1 MKKDKKQTQAKRS
14 AQELIGIRELTDS
27 GVVTAHNTELV
38 FFLIRPVNIAVLP
51 PGTIEAKIIAMTNVL
66 KNTSELEIICL
77 NSAESFDGNKTYLS
91 QRIRQ
96 EDNPMIKE
104 LCEQDLLFL
113 DHIQLEMATAR
124 EFILLLR
131 LHTEHDKQNSGEKI
145 RLEKIL
151 KEQGFEARR
160 ATREE
165 VKRILAVY
173 FTQNV
178 VSEHFD
184 EVDGERWVE

>member
-14 AQELIGIRELTDS
+14 AQELIGIRRLTDS
-27 GVVTAHNTELV
+27 GVVTAHNMELV
-38 FFLIRPVNIAVLP
+38 FFIIRPVNIAVLP

-66 KNTSELEIICL
+66 KNTSELEIVCL
-77 NSAESFDGNKTYLS
+77 NSAESFDGNKAYLS

-104 LCEQDLLFL
+104 LCKQDLLFL

-160 ATREE
+160 ASREE